1 MKQEMQEQQNIAE
14 KGKKWELRLVVMAVL
29 TALMMCLSACGA
41 SGGPYVVTIGGMEVK
56 PGVTTLQE
64 MEDAGYGFAKGIGMF
79 ARDENGL
86 PTDEF
91 IYPTVFD
98 LSSMAEAKTIYIAI
112 ALVKDEKK
120 VADVTIVNNSTKS
133 IPLSECIIESV
144 KIYLDDYEAD
154 KVLIEGIEI
163 EKVSEEA
170 VTEVVGKAAKT
181 PSYGDDCTWKRGAYS
196 LGFQYNEDGTLK
208 SVSSDHVS

>member
-1 MKQEMQEQQNIAE
+1 MEQEIQEQQDIAG
-14 KGKKWELRLVVMAVL
+14 KGKKQKLRLVVIAAL
-29 TALMMCLSACGA
+29 TALMMCFSACSA
-41 SGGPYVVTIGGMEVK
+41 SGGPYTVTIGGVDVK

-64 MEDAGYGFAKGIGMF
+64 LEDAGYGFANGIGMF
-79 ARDENGL
+79 DRDENGIL
-86 PTDEF
+86 TDEF
-91 IYPTVFD
+91 IYPTVYD
-98 LSSMAEAKTIYIAI
+98 LSSMAEANTIYIAI
-112 ALVKDEKK
+112 ALVKDKKK
-120 VADVTIVNNSTKS
+120 VADVTVVNESAKS

-144 KIYLDDYEAD
+144 EIDRDDYEAD

-196 LGFQYNEDGTLK
+196 LGFKYNEDGTLK
-208 SVSSDHVS
+208 SVSSGHMS